1 MRLGEIAFRE
11 LLPIVRSRADRAEPY
26 SIYSKASDYDRFSL
40 DTRVYLAPTHDKVP
54 ADVEALGLA
63 IFCHDFLLQDVVDHA
78 LGAYDDVTDEDLFAG
93 LENYLVHD
101 AFMDYDTGETSGQGG
116 RAIWGGGRFARV
128 GRPNPDGTVKPP
140 RL

>member
-63 IFCHDFLLQDVVDHA
+63 IFCHDFLLQDVVVDE
-78 LGAYDDVTDEDLFAG
+78 VVFETCDEDLF
-93 LENYLVHD
+93 